1 MQRVIPILP
10 ARAHG
15 QVSASAHRKPL
26 RPSRR
31 WDLIPDTLRQR
42 KASHCAVA
50 CLSAISQIAGR
61 FETEEQVLATLGKEA
76 SGLQRLTGVGI
87 PKSSI
92 LKYLGHLNV
101 GHRVINNRKTDLDA
115 FLNSGHA
122 VLMLFE
128 QYRSNYIASGLMRSL
143 RMRLKS
149 DSFHAV
155 IVTERTSAGYRVFD
169 PGWTQG
175 GWQTLAT
182 EVMHKALADSCTVL
196 IGLDSDDGIDRRQ
209 RDDGV
214 LLVNR
219 HSGRWEF
226 HPDTG
231 LDALT
236 SADLSELRQYHDTFT
251 TIPDAVAPYQFIINV
266 TNRCSL
272 ACVYCYAES
281 PAPKALAKDMSPE
294 TFRQIWQFAHRLNP
308 DRESNII
315 LHGGEPTLV
324 FDSLVDEMRQ
334 ARACNPNITFSLQT
348 NGLGLTPERVALM
361 RELEISVGLSLD
373 GPPEINDAQ
382 RGNYKGTLKG
392 IQLLR
397 DAGLSTPVL
406 IVLTQTVCESI
417 ESIIDH
423 FVDNGL
429 FNLAF
434 SPMIPSGIGRSNAQF
449 APTGQ
454 QYGQALVKAWH
465 RLVHHRAQGHPLVIR
480 ELTRYILNL
489 SSDIRPSMCGR
500 TSCGA
505 GRALWGIDVDGSV
518 YACDMLVGH
527 QEMRIGH
534 IADIK
539 LETMK
544 SHLDT
549 HPLFTLDRVETVEAC
564 NSCRWEKVCSRGC
577 AADNYLTDAMG
588 GKSHFCDAFDHI
600 HEELAVELAT
610 QESAQVYLRE
620 VAVNQLLKSG
630 LLVEEKQ

>member
-1 MQRVIPILP
+1 MNRVIPIMA
-10 ARAHG
+10 ARVHSSVATTIDH
-15 QVSASAHRKPL
+15 VPVRL
-26 RPSRR
+26 SRR
-31 WDLIPDTLRQR
+31 WDLIPSNLRQL
-42 KASHCAVA
+42 KASNCAVA
-50 CLSAISQIAGR
+50 CLSAISQVAGR
-61 FETEEQVLATLGKEA
+61 FETEEQVLATLGHEA
-76 SGLQRLTGVGI
+76 TGLRRLTGIGI

-92 LKYLGHLNV
+92 LNYLGHLSV

-115 FLNSGHA
+115 FLNAGHA

-128 QYRSNYIASGLMRSL
+128 QYRSGYIGSGLVRSL
-143 RMRLKS
+143 RMRIGS

-169 PGWTQG
+169 PGWAQG
-175 GWQTLAT
+175 GWQTLTT
-182 EVMHKALADSCTVL
+182 EVMNKALGDNCTVL
-196 IGLDSDDGIDRRQ
+196 IGLDSDDGIDRKQ

-214 LLVNR
+214 LMVNR

-236 SADLSELRQYHDTFT
+236 SYDLSELRQYHDTFT
-251 TIPDAVAPYQFIINV
+251 TIPNAVAPYQFIVNV

-281 PAPKALAKDMSPE
+281 PAPKALAKDMTPE

-324 FDSLVDEMRQ
+324 FDSLVDEMRL

-348 NGLGLTPERVALM
+348 NGLGLTTERITLM
-361 RELEISVGLSLD
+361 SELNISVGLSLD
-373 GPPEINDAQ
+373 GPPEINDVQ

-392 IQLLR
+392 IKLLR
-397 DAGLSTPVL
+397 DAGMSTPIL
-406 IVLTQTVCESI
+406 IVLTQAVCESI

-423 FVDNGL
+423 FVEIGL

-434 SPMIPSGIGRSNAQF
+434 SPMIPSGIGRRNAQL

-454 QYGQALVKAWH
+454 QYGQALVKSWR
-465 RLVHHRAQGHPLVIR
+465 RLMHYRSQGHPLVIR

-489 SSDIRPSMCGR
+489 SSNIRPSMCGR

-534 IADIK
+534 ISDIE
-539 LETMK
+539 LEEME
-544 SHLDT
+544 SHINS
-549 HPLFTLDRVETVEAC
+549 HPLFTLDRVETVDAC

-577 AADNYLTDAMG
+577 AADNYLTDAVG
-588 GKSHFCDAFDHI
+588 RKSHFCDAFDLI
-600 HEELAVELAT
+600 HEELAVALAT
-610 QESAQVYLRE
+610 QEGAQVYLRE

-630 LLVEEKQ
+630 VLVEEN